1 MSEYPSSADTVAS
14 NDDLLTEIL
23 IRVPVK
29 SLLRFKSVSKHWLSL
44 IATPH
49 FARCRNPDPCSVSG
63 LFLYSSGRRLNS
75 GLNFIPLQNDGN
87 PTDGNFTTFPSG
99 MKILSSCH
107 GLLCCT
113 SFSRGNHQFH
123 ILNPTTKQFTSLPQP
138 RGEVKGLSLCFDPCR
153 SPYYKVVCVL
163 GTVSVLSREP
173 YQSEWRYQIEI
184 YSSETGT
191 WRPSGEPFIGDLNT
205 QFLGGVYWHGAIHW
219 FNTWGDSLY
228 FDIEDERLGILPMP
242 TIPQGEGN
250 WRPFRYYGESRGHL
264 HLVEIYGARA
274 QFCVY
279 EMEADYS
286 GWFVKY
292 NVDLHEVGI
301 AFPEM
306 MQRLSWDPMYYSFA
320 ILAIVREEEDDERSF
335 LVLHVP
341 GKIVRYNLVNKSFEK
356 IGDVDPEHCDSS
368 GMIEDALRY
377 FWFHAFQYIETVS
390 RI

>member
-1 MSEYPSSADTVAS
+1 
-14 NDDLLTEIL
+14 
-23 IRVPVK
+23 
-29 SLLRFKSVSKHWLSL
+29 
-44 IATPH
+44 
-49 FARCRNPDPCSVSG
+49 
-63 LFLYSSGRRLNS
+63 
-75 GLNFIPLQNDGN
+75 
-87 PTDGNFTTFPSG
+87 

-107 GLLCCT
+107 GLLCCS
-113 SFSRGNHQFH
+113 SFSRAGYHQVH
-123 ILNPTTKQFTSLPQP
+123 ILNPTTKQLTSLPKP
-138 RGEVKGLSLCFDPCR
+138 RGEVRGLSFFFDPCR
-153 SPYYKVVCVL
+153 SPHYKVVCVL

-191 WRPSGEPFIGDLNT
+191 WRPSGEPFIGDLNSN
-205 QFLGGVYWHGAIHW
+205 FLGGVYWHGAIHW
-219 FNTWGDSLY
+219 FNAWGDSLY

-242 TIPQGEGN
+242 PVPQGEGN
-250 WRPFRYYGESRGHL
+250 GRLFRYYGESRGHL
-264 HLVEIYGARA
+264 HLVEIYDART

-292 NVDLHEVGI
+292 SVDLHEVGI

-320 ILAIVREEEDDERSF
+320 ILAIVREEEDERSF

-341 GKIVRYNLVNKSFEK
+341 GKIVRYNLVDKSFEK
-356 IGDVDPEHCDSS
+356 IGDVAPEHCDSS

-377 FWFHAFQYIETVS
+377 FFFHVFQYIETVS
-390 RI
+390 CI